1 MFGKNTFNIG
11 IIPDFSPVCKQKG
24 GRLAHFPAN
33 CYNGENTLRE
43 VDLAMKYGFIGTGNM
58 GGALAQAVC
67 RAVPPEEV
75 LLCNRTE
82 EKALRLARALGCHTG
97 TAEAAARCRYVFL
110 GVKPQGMAELLAG
123 LRPVLEEN
131 REVVLVSMA
140 AGISMAQLCQLAGRE
155 VPVMRLMPNTPVAC
169 GQGVV
174 LWCGNALLSAEDR
187 AALTSV
193 LAGAGLVEELR
204 EELMDAG
211 SALCGCSPAFT
222 DLYLESLAD
231 GAVACGIPHAQAL
244 RLAAAAVQG
253 AAALALESGEHPAVL
268 KNRVCSPAGS
278 TIQGVRTLEA
288 RGFRSAVFEA
298 LLAAAGA
305 SGSLGK

>member
-1 MFGKNTFNIG
+1 MIVKNTFSIG

-24 GRLAHFPAN
+24 GRLAHFRPN

-43 VDLAMKYGFIGTGNM
+43 VDLAMEYGFIGTGNM

-67 RAVPPEEV
+67 RVIPPEEV

-97 TAEAAARCRYVFL
+97 TKEAAARCRYVFL

-187 AALTSV
+187 AALTTA

-253 AAALALESGEHPAVL
+253 AAALALEGGEHPAVL

-298 LLAAAGA
+298 LLTAAGA

>member
-1 MFGKNTFNIG
+1 MIVENTFSIG

-24 GRLAHFPAN
+24 GRLAHSRPN

-67 RAVPPEEV
+67 RVIPPEEV

-82 EKALRLARALGCHTG
+82 EKALRLARALGCHAG
-97 TAEAAARCRYVFL
+97 SAADAARCRYVFL

-187 AALTSV
+187 AALTSA

-278 TIQGVRTLEA
+278 TIHGVRTLEA

-298 LLAAAGA
+298 LLTAAGA

>member
-1 MFGKNTFNIG
+1 MIVENTFSIG
-11 IIPDFSPVCKQKG
+11 IIPDFPSVCKQKG
-24 GRLAHFPAN
+24 GRLAHSRPN

-67 RAVPPEEV
+67 RVIPPEEV

-123 LRPVLEEN
+123 LRPVLEGN

-140 AGISMAQLCQLAGRE
+140 AGFSMAQLCQLAGRE

-187 AALTSV
+187 AALTSA

-298 LLAAAGA
+298 LLTAAEA

>member
-58 GGALAQAVC
+58 GAALAQAVC

-97 TAEAAARCRYVFL
+97 TKEAAARCRYVFL

-187 AALTSV
+187 AALTTA

-253 AAALALESGEHPAVL
+253 AAALALEGGEHPAVL

-298 LLAAAGA
+298 LLTAAGA

>member
-1 MFGKNTFNIG
+1 MIVENTFSIG

-24 GRLAHFPAN
+24 GRLAHSRPN

-67 RAVPPEEV
+67 RVIPPEEV

-140 AGISMAQLCQLAGRE
+140 AGISMTQLCQLAGRE

-187 AALTSV
+187 AALTSS

-305 SGSLGK
+305 SGALGK

>member
-1 MFGKNTFNIG
+1 
-11 IIPDFSPVCKQKG
+11 
-24 GRLAHFPAN
+24 
-33 CYNGENTLRE
+33 
-43 VDLAMKYGFIGTGNM
+43 MKFGFIGTGNM

-169 GQGVV
+169 GQGIV

>member
-1 MFGKNTFNIG
+1 MIVKNTFSIG

-24 GRLAHFPAN
+24 GRLAHVPAN

-67 RAVPPEEV
+67 RVIPPEEV

-97 TAEAAARCRYVFL
+97 TKEAAARCRYVFL
-110 GVKPQGMAELLAG
+110 GVKPQGMGDLLTE
-123 LRPVLEEN
+123 LRPILAEN
-131 REVVLVSMA
+131 REAVLVSMA

-187 AALTSV
+187 AALTSA

-253 AAALALESGEHPAVL
+253 AAALTLESGEHPAVL

>member
-1 MFGKNTFNIG
+1 
-11 IIPDFSPVCKQKG
+11 
-24 GRLAHFPAN
+24 
-33 CYNGENTLRE
+33 
-43 VDLAMKYGFIGTGNM
+43 MKYGFIGTGSM

-67 RAVPPEEV
+67 RVIPPEEV

-110 GVKPQGMAELLAG
+110 GVKPQGMADLLTE
-123 LRPVLEEN
+123 LRPILEEN

-169 GQGVV
+169 GQGIV

-187 AALTSV
+187 AALTSA

-298 LLAAAGA
+298 LLTAAGA

>member
-1 MFGKNTFNIG
+1 
-11 IIPDFSPVCKQKG
+11 
-24 GRLAHFPAN
+24 
-33 CYNGENTLRE
+33 
-43 VDLAMKYGFIGTGNM
+43 MKYGFIGTGNM

-97 TAEAAARCRYVFL
+97 TKEAAARCRYVFL
-110 GVKPQGMAELLAG
+110 GIKPQGMADLLTE
-123 LRPVLEEN
+123 LRPILAEN
-131 REVVLVSMA
+131 REAVLVSMA
-140 AGISMAQLCQLAGRE
+140 AGITMAQLCQLAGRE

-169 GQGVV
+169 GQGIV

-187 AALTSV
+187 AALTSA

-298 LLAAAGA
+298 LLTAAGA

>member
-1 MFGKNTFNIG
+1 MIVENTFSIG

-24 GRLAHFPAN
+24 GRLAHSRPN

-67 RAVPPEEV
+67 RVIPPEEV

-82 EKALRLARALGCHTG
+82 EKALRLARALGCHAG
-97 TAEAAARCRYVFL
+97 SAADAARCRYVFL

-187 AALTSV
+187 AALTSA

-278 TIQGVRTLEA
+278 TIQGVRMLEA

-298 LLAAAGA
+298 LLTAAGA